1 MITDLFKNDLHVL
14 LVLSVNLLTTISYF
28 FIIINKKL
36 KDKFYSFPMFIQK
49 IYVLLFVVPLFISP
63 FLAQV
68 TYNFSAILK
77 VLGLCLS
84 LIGVIFILFSF
95 LKIGVIP
102 SISKSELVSSGTY
115 KIVRHPIYSG
125 TLFLFLGLTL
135 INSSVLPLFYFPLSI
150 LLYYLMTIFEEKDLI
165 RIFGNDYILYRQN
178 VKYRII
184 PFVL

>member
-1 MITDLFKNDLHVL
+1 MITDLFKTDLHVL
-14 LVLSVNLLTTISYF
+14 LVLSVNLLATISYF

-36 KDKFYSFPMFIQK
+36 KDGFYSLPMFIQK

-63 FLAQV
+63 FISQV
-68 TYNFSAILK
+68 IFNSSIIIK
-77 VLGLCLS
+77 VIGLCIS

-102 SISKSELVSSGTY
+102 SISKSGLVSSGMY

-125 TLFLFLGLTL
+125 TLFLFLGLIL
-135 INSSVLPLFYFPLSI
+135 INSSVLPLLYFPLSI
-150 LLYYLMTIFEEKDLI
+150 LLYYIMTIFEEKDLI
-165 RIFGNDYILYRQN
+165 RIFGNDYTLYSQN
-178 VKYRII
+178 VKCRII